1 MFAESMMYQI
11 EVHTQSESE
20 ETRIVRFKPSVLQKA
35 LDKSFED
42 KMKVKWLLIACYF
55 NAILKS
61 RI

>member
-20 ETRIVRFKPSVLQKA
+20 ETRIVRFKPAVLQKA

-42 KMKVKWLLIACYF
+42 KMKVKCLLIAC
-55 NAILKS
+55 I
-61 RI
+61 

>member
-42 KMKVKWLLIACYF
+42 KMKVKCLLIAC
-55 NAILKS
+55 I
-61 RI
+61 